1 MRHEDIEIGKLY
13 ECRYGDYTDWDECKM
28 IGFDGTAIVVA
39 VDDEYVIAAELNK
52 KIKSNRR

>member
-28 IGFDGTAIVVA
+28 IGFDGTAVVVA
-39 VDDEYVIAAELNK
+39 VDDEYVIAAELR
-52 KIKSNRR
+52 KIK